1 MSKPSMG
8 KGIALLSVGLLI
20 SLGTFFSGSPIFLV
34 AVGPIGVGI
43 ANIIGALRMS
53 NLCPR
58 CGFRGAQHQRHD
70 GVVCRQMY
78 RFRDN
83 DARAVSGP
91 TRAIATSL
99 RAKVLRGVGPRD
111 FQPRRSPGFRHSDW
125 VNRPGR
131 DSNRIGLGPDG
142 PSAA

>member
-58 CGFRGAQHQRHD
+58 CGFRGAKHQGHD
-70 GVVCRQMY
+70 GAVCRQMY

-83 DARAVSGP
+83 DAPGGIGTDACDCDFPAGEGVTWSGA
-91 TRAIATSL
+91 TRLPAQ
-99 RAKVLRGVGPRD
+99 KE
-111 FQPRRSPGFRHSDW
+111 PGI
-125 VNRPGR
+125 P
-131 DSNRIGLGPDG
+131 P
-142 PSAA
+142 